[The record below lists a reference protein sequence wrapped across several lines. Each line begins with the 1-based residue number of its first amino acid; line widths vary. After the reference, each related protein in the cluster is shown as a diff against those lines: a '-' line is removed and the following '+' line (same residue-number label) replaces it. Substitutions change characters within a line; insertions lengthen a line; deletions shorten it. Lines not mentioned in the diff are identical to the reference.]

1 MFGSRR
7 KRAVRAAVD
16 NISHWVEEYQRAH
29 GVPTGFWQNDYIVG
43 FIGRLIG
50 CHMHAASDGKLSAGA
65 KWRGMVA
72 AFAELS
78 GLNGKEIAR
87 QYTDLVVSHNSEFRL
102 AADRAT
108 AFYSYMA
115 EGLEEQDTY
124 PELVA
129 IKAQWEEE
137 GLGDDREVIA
147 NKLFQTW
154 FVDVVRPQLS

>member
-1 MFGSRR
+1 MPHRTENSL
-7 KRAVRAAVD
+7 
-16 NISHWVEEYQRAH
+16 QR
-29 GVPTGFWQNDYIVG
+29 
-43 FIGRLIG
+43 
-50 CHMHAASDGKLSAGA
+50 A
-65 KWRGMVA
+65 KWRGMVD

-87 QYTDLVVSHNSEFRL
+87 QYTDLLVSHNSEFML

-137 GLGDDREVIA
+137 GLGDDRETIA

>member
-1 MFGSRR
+1 M
-7 KRAVRAAVD
+7 
-16 NISHWVEEYQRAH
+16 
-29 GVPTGFWQNDYIVG
+29 VG
-43 FIGRLIG
+43 
-50 CHMHAASDGKLSAGA
+50 
-65 KWRGMVA
+65 

-87 QYTDLVVSHNSEFRL
+87 QYTDLLVSHNSEFML

-137 GLGDDREVIA
+137 GLGE
-147 NKLFQTW
+147 
-154 FVDVVRPQLS
+154 